1 MVKKRSTTPTRR
13 LQEFKQDFNRVI
25 TQSSRQEDKDYR
37 TPLQLLVIATYLNR
51 LNFIDYINTHLTW
64 DKTQWKHSPG
74 VLAQLLVLLPF
85 LSSHGKVP
93 LSRIH
98 EAYADIDLELLVG
111 EPLDP
116 AELND
121 DQFGRLLDRI
131 HASGCATL
139 FSSLALTVRLKFD
152 LPENYVL
159 HSDTTSHILYG
170 DYRTE
175 AGAPAPPLLINYGYS
190 KDKRKDLKQIMTG
203 MVTDGDGL
211 VKFCRTLDGNTAD
224 CDYNHKQLQ
233 ILQEFYGPRFQE
245 YVYIADSKLLNE
257 PNLRVLMA
265 GDKSVPFISRVPES
279 FHKKLAERMRT
290 LAFTKDEWLQLGQ
303 CCESTPGSDSPF
315 YDAMSIPV
323 DVFGMSCYAHVI
335 RKCGKSA
342 KVEEKIAAEKE
353 VLLDELKKITK
364 KRFVCEP
371 DAVREMA
378 AFMKTHSDGLVHP
391 VLSVESDVTMKQP
404 RGRPGKTQKI
414 PNVVTQWRIGYS
426 GISLQSGRIQEETNK
441 LASFILLTNIHPDK
455 KSSREILLQYKS
467 QSKVER
473 NFTLLK
479 DPLVAATIFLEKVE
493 RIDALMCILYF
504 SVLMHGIIR
513 VITRIE
519 LAQEIVPPRIN
530 SNNRQLIRPSSDT
543 MIWILSLFTVI
554 SNQDRFEIVPMMRD
568 RGAQLPLI
576 LRLVRFDPDF
586 M

>member
-1 MVKKRSTTPTRR
+1 MVKKRSTAPSRR
-13 LQEFKQDFNRVI
+13 LQSFKQDFNRVVSH
-25 TQSSRQEDKDYR
+25 SSKRKNKDYR

-51 LNFIDYINTHLTW
+51 LHFIEYINTHLTW
-64 DKTQWKHSPG
+64 DENQWKHGPG

-98 EAYADIDLELLVG
+98 EAYAEIDLELLVG
-111 EPLDP
+111 EPIDP
-116 AELND
+116 SELND

-131 HASGCATL
+131 HASGCAPL
-139 FSSLALTVRLKFD
+139 FSSLALTVRLKFN
-152 LPENYVL
+152 LPENYIL

-175 AGAPAPPLLINYGYS
+175 EGAPTPPLLINYGYS

-224 CDYNHKQLQ
+224 CDYNHQQLQ
-233 ILQEFYGPRFQE
+233 ILQEFYGPQFKQ

-257 PNLRVLMA
+257 PNLRVLTA
-265 GDKSVPFISRVPES
+265 GEEPISFISRIPES

-290 LAFTKDEWLQLGQ
+290 LAFTKDDWLHLGQ
-303 CCESTPGSDSPF
+303 CCESIPGPDSPS
-315 YDAMSIPV
+315 YDAMCIPV
-323 DVFGMSCYAHVI
+323 DVFGMACSAHVI
-335 RKCGKSA
+335 RKCGKST
-342 KVEEKIAAEKE
+342 KVEEKITSEKE
-353 VLLDELKKITK
+353 VLLTELKKITK

-371 DAVREMA
+371 DATREMA
-378 AFMKTHSDGLVHP
+378 IFVETHSDGLVLP
-391 VLSVESDVTMKQP
+391 VLSVETEVTTKQP
-404 RGRPGKTQKI
+404 RGRPGKTKKI
-414 PNVVTQWRIGYS
+414 PQIITQWRIECTGV
-426 GISLQSGRIQEETNK
+426 SLQSGLIQEETNK
-441 LASFILLTNIHPDK
+441 SATFILLTNIHPDK
-455 KSSREILLQYKS
+455 KSSKEILVQYKS

-479 DPLVAATIFLEKVE
+479 DPLVAATIFLEKEE
-493 RIDALMCILYF
+493 RIEALMCLLYF
-504 SVLMHGIIR
+504 SVLMHGILR

-519 LAQEIVPPRIN
+519 LAHEIEPPRIN
-530 SNNRQLIRPSSDT
+530 SNNRPLIRPSSDT
-543 MIWILSLFTVI
+543 MIWILSLFMVI
-554 SNQDRFEIVPMMRD
+554 SNQNRFEIVPLMKD
-568 RGAQLPLI
+568 RGEQLPLI